1 MFQLSDND
9 IHLSAQATDKQ
20 QAIELV
26 ADALVKAGYVES
38 GYLQGMLEREFQ
50 MTTYLSNGIA
60 IPHGSLNTRHMV
72 NKTGVQIFQ
81 FPQGINW
88 GDGHIAYI
96 VIGLAADS
104 DSHLTLLRQITR
116 LLDNEKAVK
125 QLATTQNVKQFRSLI
140 MGDTHYSIINAE
152 SISLGVETKSL
163 LTLTALNAEK
173 LQQQQAVNNDFIM
186 ELLASPAL
194 PLGKGIWLTDA
205 VVGNQRNAIALSR
218 AKQAFTHNNKLVQA
232 VLTIATIDDHIHH
245 TLTCLL
251 DEQVQD
257 ILLTGSTEDILIALY
272 TQPNTESA
280 VENSPTLIGQIP
292 TIETIV
298 TIQNTHG
305 LHYRPAAILVNH
317 IKKYNV
323 SIAVQ
328 NLDNDSQLISAK
340 SLIKVISLGAQKGHR
355 LRFIATGQEAKQALE
370 EIRKL
375 IESGLGES

>member
-38 GYLQGMLEREFQ
+38 GYLQGMLERESQ

-218 AKQAFTHNNKLVQA
+218 AKQAFTHNSKLVQA

-251 DEQVQD
+251 DEKVQD

>member
-38 GYLQGMLEREFQ
+38 GYLQGMLERESQ

-218 AKQAFTHNNKLVQA
+218 AKQAFTHNSKLVQA

-257 ILLTGSTEDILIALY
+257 ILLTGSTEDILITLY

>member
-218 AKQAFTHNNKLVQA
+218 AKQAFTHNSKLVQA

>member
-38 GYLQGMLEREFQ
+38 GYLQGMLERESQ

-88 GDGHIAYI
+88 GDGHIAYL

-355 LRFIATGQEAKQALE
+355 LRFLATGQEAKQALE

>member
-125 QLATTQNVKQFRSLI
+125 QLATTQNVKQFRALI
-140 MGDTHYSIINAE
+140 MDDTHYSIINAE

-186 ELLASPAL
+186 ELLTSPAL

-218 AKQAFTHNNKLVQA
+218 AKQAFTHNSKLVQA

-251 DEQVQD
+251 DEKVQD

-280 VENSPTLIGQIP
+280 VKNSPTLIGQIP

>member
-26 ADALVKAGYVES
+26 ADALVEAGYVES
-38 GYLQGMLEREFQ
+38 GYLQGMLERESQ

-81 FPQGINW
+81 FPLGINW

-218 AKQAFTHNNKLVQA
+218 AKQAFTHNSKLVQA

-251 DEQVQD
+251 DEKVQD

>member
-38 GYLQGMLEREFQ
+38 GYLQGMLERESQ

-88 GDGHIAYI
+88 GGGHIAYI

-125 QLATTQNVKQFRSLI
+125 QLATTQNVKQFRALI
-140 MGDTHYSIINAE
+140 MDDTHYSIINAE

-218 AKQAFTHNNKLVQA
+218 AKQAFTHNSKLVQA

-251 DEQVQD
+251 DEKVQD

>member
-38 GYLQGMLEREFQ
+38 GYLQGMLERESQ

-218 AKQAFTHNNKLVQA
+218 AKQAFTHNSKLVQA

>member
-38 GYLQGMLEREFQ
+38 GYLQGMLERESQ

>member
-38 GYLQGMLEREFQ
+38 GYLQGMLERESQ

-218 AKQAFTHNNKLVQA
+218 AKQAFTHNSKVVQA

-257 ILLTGSTEDILIALY
+257 ILLTGSTEDILITLY

>member
-38 GYLQGMLEREFQ
+38 GYLQGMLERESQ

-140 MGDTHYSIINAE
+140 MGDTRYSIINAE

-218 AKQAFTHNNKLVQA
+218 AKQAFTHNSKLVQA